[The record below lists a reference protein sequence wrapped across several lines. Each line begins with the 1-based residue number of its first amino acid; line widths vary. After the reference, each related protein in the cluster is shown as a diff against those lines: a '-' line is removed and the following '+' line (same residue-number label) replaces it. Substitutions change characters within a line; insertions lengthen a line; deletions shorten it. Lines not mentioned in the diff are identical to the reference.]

1 MKNHSSFFLNYFSF
15 FIKVLILFIV
25 TFSLKADENNIGI
38 VSEIKGEAV
47 AINDDLE
54 ERDLNVFDSIFSN
67 EEIFTTENSS
77 ITLQFNDDT
86 TIIMKELTSLVVSE
100 FQNSK
105 LDPKFKS
112 KVSKGKIVVETG
124 LIAKNKTGEMEV
136 IVKTSSL
143 GLRGTRVNAALDL
156 SGKLDVSLGED
167 NFGNVGQIKI
177 INNGMPDIYKQQT
190 IFSADEVFTIS
201 DYEIIKREKSTE
213 EQNEEKISNEIF
225 VNNSKINEEEIEIK
239 LISKLTSG
247 EINDVNNDGKVDT
260 DDVEELKNQILD
272 KKKQKIEFIIDN
284 SKKEN
289 TRFLSSVIDGSD
301 EKNTG
306 EVLEK
311 IIDTKDDLVED
322 VVEDLSDKD
331 NQFLTTSNSKG
342 ASFIKEKIFEN
353 IVKNETGNS
362 AAILSKVMNKSD
374 IKTISSLINNITD
387 KNKNE
392 KSKLSLKV
400 MANFS
405 EKNPLKLENLTQNN
419 PDQIEKLTISAVQ
432 EIGSSKEDTNLV
444 AKIISDTS
452 VELNNFI
459 ISEVVKNSIDDKQ
472 SLSSRVLNSVSE
484 INSEK
489 IETFSNENKTS
500 IIDQMTKVAFDQDQG
515 LIEEQEDMS
524 NIVANII
531 MNTEKETSTEVLDS
545 LGKFLK
551 DSNSKLSLKVVVN
564 LSKIENFENK
574 LEIISEQS
582 LIDSDNVEKLIEEA
596 INSIDRDSEI
606 EIVKNIIKESDK
618 FLTKKIIE
626 INKKSNQK
634 EKLKIDKIID
644 KIIKEDPI
652 KAKEII
658 EEKKKKETIKE
669 IKKPKKIKEIKDV
682 IDENIS
688 PN

>member
-1 MKNHSSFFLNYFSF
+1 MKNHNSIFLNYFSF
-15 FIKVLILFIV
+15 FIKVLILFLV
-25 TFSLKADENNIGI
+25 TFSSKADVNNIGT

-112 KVSKGKIVVETG
+112 KVSKGEIVVETG
-124 LIAKNKTGEMEV
+124 SIAKNKTGEMEV
-136 IVKTSSL
+136 IVNTSSL
-143 GLRGTRVNAALDL
+143 GLKGTRVNAALDP
-156 SGKLDVSLGED
+156 SGKLDVFLGED
-167 NFGNVGQIKI
+167 NFGNVGLIELVS
-177 INNGMPDIYKQQT
+177 NNQSKS
-190 IFSADEVFTIS
+190 IFSTDQVIEIS
-201 DYEIIKREKSTE
+201 DDQISQREKSTE
-213 EQNEEKISNEIF
+213 EQNEEKESNETF
-225 VNNSKINEEEIEIK
+225 VNNSKINEKEIEIQ

-247 EINDVNNDGKVDT
+247 KINDVNNDGKVDT

-272 KKKQKIEFIIDN
+272 KKQQKIEFIIDN

-289 TRFLSSVIDGSD
+289 TEFLSSVIDGSD
-301 EKNTG
+301 EKNTR
-306 EVLEK
+306 EVLKK

-331 NQFLTTSNSKG
+331 NQFLTTSNSKE

-353 IVKNETGNS
+353 IVKNETDNS
-362 AAILSKVMNKSD
+362 AAILSKVLTKSNV
-374 IKTISSLINNITD
+374 KTISSVINNITD

-432 EIGSSKEDTNLV
+432 KIGSSKEDTNLV

-484 INSEK
+484 INPEK
-489 IETFSNENKTS
+489 IETFSNENKAS
-500 IIDQMTKVAFDQDQG
+500 IIDQMTQVAFDQDQG

-524 NIVANII
+524 NIIANII
-531 MNTEKETSTEVLDS
+531 MRTENETSTEVIDS
-545 LGKFLK
+545 LAKFLK
-551 DSNSKLSLKVVVN
+551 DSDSKLSLKVLIN
-564 LSKIENFENK
+564 LSKFDNFENK
-574 LEIISEQS
+574 LEIISEQT
-582 LIDSDNVEKLIEEA
+582 LIDSDNVEKLIAEA
-596 INSIDRDSEI
+596 INSIDRGSEI

-618 FLTKKIIE
+618 FLTKKILKIE
-626 INKKSNQK
+626 KKTNKKSKLNI
-634 EKLKIDKIID
+634 EKLID

-652 KAKEII
+652 KAKEITEDNKEKEII
-658 EEKKKKETIKE
+658 EEPI
-669 IKKPKKIKEIKDV
+669 KPKKIKEIKDV
-682 IDENIS
+682 IDQNIS

>member
-1 MKNHSSFFLNYFSF
+1 MKNHNSIFLNYSSF

-25 TFSLKADENNIGI
+25 TFSLKADENINIGI

-47 AINDDLE
+47 AINDDLKQ
-54 ERDLNVFDSIFSN
+54 RDLNVFDSIFSN

-86 TIIMKELTSLVVSE
+86 TIIMKELTSLVVSD
-100 FQNSK
+100 FVNSK
-105 LDPKFKS
+105 LDPKFKA
-112 KVSKGKIVVETG
+112 KVSKGEIVVETG
-124 LIAKNKTGEMEV
+124 SIAKNKTGEMEV
-136 IVKTSSL
+136 IVNTSSL
-143 GLRGTRVNAALDL
+143 GLKGTRVNAALDP
-156 SGKLDVSLGED
+156 SGKLDVFLGED
-167 NFGNVGQIKI
+167 NFGNVGLIELVS
-177 INNGMPDIYKQQT
+177 NNQSKS
-190 IFSADEVFTIS
+190 IFSTDQVIEIS
-201 DYEIIKREKSTE
+201 DDQISQREKSTE
-213 EQNEEKISNEIF
+213 EQNEEKESNETF
-225 VNNSKINEEEIEIK
+225 VNNSKINEKEIEIQ

-247 EINDVNNDGKVDT
+247 KINDVNNDGKVDT

-272 KKKQKIEFIIDN
+272 KKQQKIEFIIDN

-289 TRFLSSVIDGSD
+289 TEFLSSVIDGSD
-301 EKNTG
+301 EKNTR
-306 EVLEK
+306 EVLKK

-331 NQFLTTSNSKG
+331 NQFLTTSNSKE

-362 AAILSKVMNKSD
+362 AAILSKVLTKSNV
-374 IKTISSLINNITD
+374 KTISSVINNITD

-432 EIGSSKEDTNLV
+432 KIGSSKEDTNLV

-484 INSEK
+484 INPEK

-500 IIDQMTKVAFDQDQG
+500 IIDQMTQVAFDQDQG

-524 NIVANII
+524 NIIANII
-531 MNTEKETSTEVLDS
+531 MRTENETSTEVIAS
-545 LGKFLK
+545 LAKFLK
-551 DSNSKLSLKVVVN
+551 DSDSKLSLKVVIN
-564 LSKIENFENK
+564 LSKFDNFENK
-574 LEIISEQS
+574 LEIISEQT
-582 LIDSDNVEKLIEEA
+582 LIDSDNVEKLIAEA
-596 INSIDRDSEI
+596 INSIDRGSEI

-618 FLTKKIIE
+618 FLTKKILKIE
-626 INKKSNQK
+626 KKTNKKSKLNI
-634 EKLKIDKIID
+634 EKLID

-652 KAKEII
+652 KAKEITEDNKEKEII
-658 EEKKKKETIKE
+658 EEPI
-669 IKKPKKIKEIKDV
+669 KPKKIKEIKDV
-682 IDENIS
+682 IDQNIS

>member
-1 MKNHSSFFLNYFSF
+1 MKNHNSIFLNYSSF

-25 TFSLKADENNIGI
+25 TFSLKADENINIGI

-47 AINDDLE
+47 AINDDLKQ
-54 ERDLNVFDSIFSN
+54 RDLNVFDSIFSN

-86 TIIMKELTSLVVSE
+86 TIIMKELTSLVVSD
-100 FQNSK
+100 FVNSK
-105 LDPKFKS
+105 LDPKFKA
-112 KVSKGKIVVETG
+112 KVSKGEIVVETG
-124 LIAKNKTGEMEV
+124 SIAKNKTGEMEV
-136 IVKTSSL
+136 IVNISSL
-143 GLRGTRVNAALDL
+143 GLKGTRVNAALDP

-167 NFGNVGQIKI
+167 NFGNVGLIELAS
-177 INNGMPDIYKQQT
+177 NNQSQS
-190 IFSADEVFTIS
+190 IFSTDQVIEIS
-201 DYEIIKREKSTE
+201 DDQISQREKSTE
-213 EQNEEKISNEIF
+213 EQNEEKVSNEIF
-225 VNNSKINEEEIEIK
+225 VNNSKINEEEIEIQ

-272 KKKQKIEFIIDN
+272 KKQQKIEFIIDN

-289 TRFLSSVIDGSD
+289 TEFLSSVIDGSD

-306 EVLEK
+306 EVLKK

-331 NQFLTTSNSKG
+331 NQFLTTSNSKE

-362 AAILSKVMNKSD
+362 AAILSKVLTKSD
-374 IKTISSLINNITD
+374 VKTISSVINNITD

-405 EKNPLKLENLTQNN
+405 QKNPLKFENLTQNN

-432 EIGSSKEDTNLV
+432 KIGSSKEDTNLV

-484 INSEK
+484 INPEK

-500 IIDQMTKVAFDQDQG
+500 IIDQMTQVAFDQDQG

-524 NIVANII
+524 NIIANII
-531 MNTEKETSTEVLDS
+531 MRTENETSTEVIDS
-545 LGKFLK
+545 LAKFLK
-551 DSNSKLSLKVVVN
+551 DSDSKLSLKVVIN
-564 LSKIENFENK
+564 LSKFDNFENK
-574 LEIISEQS
+574 LEIISEQT
-582 LIDSDNVEKLIEEA
+582 LIDSDNVEKLIAEA
-596 INSIDRDSEI
+596 INSIDRGSEI
-606 EIVKNIIKESDK
+606 EIVKNIIKESDN
-618 FLTKKIIE
+618 FLTKKILEIE
-626 INKKSNQK
+626 KKTNKKSKLNI
-634 EKLKIDKIID
+634 EKLID

-652 KAKEII
+652 KAKEITEDNKEKEII
-658 EEKKKKETIKE
+658 EEPI
-669 IKKPKKIKEIKDV
+669 KPKKIKEIKDV
-682 IDENIS
+682 IDQNIS

>member
-1 MKNHSSFFLNYFSF
+1 MKNHNSIFLNYSSF

-25 TFSLKADENNIGI
+25 TFSLKADENNNIGI

-47 AINDDLE
+47 ALNDDLE

-100 FQNSK
+100 FLNSK

-112 KVSKGKIVVETG
+112 KVSKGKIVIETG
-124 LIAKNKTGEMEV
+124 SIAKNKTGEMEV

-167 NFGNVGQIKI
+167 NFGNVGLIELVS
-177 INNGMPDIYKQQT
+177 NNQSQS
-190 IFSADEVFTIS
+190 IFSTDQVIEIS
-201 DYEIIKREKSTE
+201 DDQISQRDKSTE
-213 EQNEEKISNEIF
+213 EQNEEKESNETF
-225 VNNSKINEEEIEIK
+225 VNNSKINEEEIEIQ
-239 LISKLTSG
+239 LILKLTSG
-247 EINDVNNDGKVDT
+247 KINDVNNDGKVDI
-260 DDVEELKNQILD
+260 DDVEEIKNQILD
-272 KKKQKIEFIIDN
+272 KKQQKIEFIIDN

-289 TRFLSSVIDGSD
+289 TEFLSSVINNSD

-306 EVLEK
+306 EALEK
-311 IIDTKDDLVED
+311 IINSNDNLVED
-322 VVEDLSDKD
+322 VVEDLSDK
-331 NQFLTTSNSKG
+331 NNEFLITSKSESTNL
-342 ASFIKEKIFEN
+342 IKEKIFET
-353 IVKNETGNS
+353 IVSKETDNS
-362 AAILSKVMNKSD
+362 AAILSKVMSKSD
-374 IKTISSLINNITD
+374 GTTISSVIDNITE
-387 KNKNE
+387 KNE
-392 KSKLSLKV
+392 DEESKLSLKV
-400 MANFS
+400 MADFS
-405 EKNPLKLENLTQNN
+405 EKNSLKLENLIKNN
-419 PDQIEKLTISAVQ
+419 PDLIEKLTVSAVQ
-432 EIGSSKEDTNLV
+432 EIGSSKEDTNLIG
-444 AKIISDTS
+444 KIISDTS

-459 ISEVVKNSIDDKQ
+459 ISEVVKNSIDDKK

-500 IIDQMTKVAFDQDQG
+500 IIDQMTQVAFNQDQG
-515 LIEEQEDMS
+515 LVEEQEDMS

-531 MNTEKETSTEVLDS
+531 MNTEIETSTEVIDS
-545 LGKFLK
+545 LSKFLK
-551 DSNSKLSLKVVVN
+551 DSDSKLSLKVVIN
-564 LSKIENFENK
+564 LSKKDNFENK
-574 LEIISEQS
+574 LESISEQS
-582 LIDSDNVEKLIEEA
+582 LIDSDNVEKLIAEA

-626 INKKSNQK
+626 IEKKTNKKSKRNI
-634 EKLKIDKIID
+634 EKLID

-652 KAKEII
+652 KAKEIT
-658 EEKKKKETIKE
+658 E
-669 IKKPKKIKEIKDV
+669 D
-682 IDENIS
+682 N
-688 PN
+688 NCY

>member
-1 MKNHSSFFLNYFSF
+1 MKNHNSIFLNYFSF
-15 FIKVLILFIV
+15 FIKVLILFLV
-25 TFSLKADENNIGI
+25 TFSSKADVNNIGT

-47 AINDDLE
+47 TINDDLE

-112 KVSKGKIVVETG
+112 KVSKGEIVVETG
-124 LIAKNKTGEMEV
+124 SIAKNKTGEMEV
-136 IVKTSSL
+136 IVNTSSL
-143 GLRGTRVNAALDL
+143 GLKGTRVNAALDP
-156 SGKLDVSLGED
+156 SGKLDVFLGED
-167 NFGNVGQIKI
+167 NFGNVGLIELVS
-177 INNGMPDIYKQQT
+177 NNQSKS
-190 IFSADEVFTIS
+190 IFSTDQVIEIS
-201 DYEIIKREKSTE
+201 DDQISQREKSTE
-213 EQNEEKISNEIF
+213 EQNEEKESNETF
-225 VNNSKINEEEIEIK
+225 VNNSKINEKEIEIQ

-247 EINDVNNDGKVDT
+247 KINDVNNDGKVDT

-272 KKKQKIEFIIDN
+272 KKQQKIEFIIDN

-289 TRFLSSVIDGSD
+289 TEFLSSVIDGSD
-301 EKNTG
+301 EKNTR
-306 EVLEK
+306 EVLKK

-331 NQFLTTSNSKG
+331 NQFLTTSNSKE

-353 IVKNETGNS
+353 IVKNETDNS
-362 AAILSKVMNKSD
+362 AAILSKVLTKSNV
-374 IKTISSLINNITD
+374 KTISSVINNITD

-432 EIGSSKEDTNLV
+432 KIGSSKEDTNLV

-484 INSEK
+484 INPEK
-489 IETFSNENKTS
+489 IETFSNENKAS
-500 IIDQMTKVAFDQDQG
+500 IIDQMTQVAFDQDQG

-524 NIVANII
+524 NIIANII
-531 MNTEKETSTEVLDS
+531 MRTENETSTEVIDS
-545 LGKFLK
+545 LAKFLK
-551 DSNSKLSLKVVVN
+551 DSDSKLSLKVVIN
-564 LSKIENFENK
+564 LSKFDNFENK
-574 LEIISEQS
+574 LEIISEQT
-582 LIDSDNVEKLIEEA
+582 LIDSDNVEKLIAEA
-596 INSIDRDSEI
+596 INSIDRGSEI

-618 FLTKKIIE
+618 FLTKKILEIE
-626 INKKSNQK
+626 KKTNKKSKLNI
-634 EKLKIDKIID
+634 EKLID

-652 KAKEII
+652 KAKEITEDNKEKEII
-658 EEKKKKETIKE
+658 EEPI
-669 IKKPKKIKEIKDV
+669 KPKKIKEIKDV
-682 IDENIS
+682 IDQNIS

>member
-1 MKNHSSFFLNYFSF
+1 MKNHNSIFLNYFSF

-25 TFSLKADENNIGI
+25 TFPLKADENNIGI

-54 ERDLNVFDSIFSN
+54 ERDLNVFDLIFSN

-105 LDPKFKS
+105 MDPKFKS

-124 LIAKNKTGEMEV
+124 SIAKNKTGEMKV
-136 IVKTSSL
+136 IVNTSSL
-143 GLRGTRVNAALDL
+143 GLRGTRANAALDP

-167 NFGNVGQIKI
+167 NFGNVGLIKLVS
-177 INNGMPDIYKQQT
+177 NNQSQN
-190 IFSADEVFTIS
+190 IFSTDQVIEIS
-201 DYEIIKREKSTE
+201 DDQISQRKKSIE

-260 DDVEELKNQILD
+260 DDVEALKNQILD

-353 IVKNETGNS
+353 IVKNESGNS

-500 IIDQMTKVAFDQDQG
+500 IIDQMTKAAFDQDQG

-531 MNTEKETSTEVLDS
+531 MNTENETSTEVIDS

-582 LIDSDNVEKLIEEA
+582 LIDSDNVEKLIDEA

-626 INKKSNQK
+626 ISKKSYQK

-644 KIIKEDPI
+644 KIIEEDPI

-669 IKKPKKIKEIKDV
+669 IKKPKTIKEIKDV

>member
-1 MKNHSSFFLNYFSF
+1 MKNHNRVFLNYFSF
-15 FIKVLILFIV
+15 FIKVLILFLV
-25 TFSLKADENNIGI
+25 TFSSKADVNNIGT

-112 KVSKGKIVVETG
+112 KVSKGEIVVETG
-124 LIAKNKTGEMEV
+124 SIAKNKTGEMEV
-136 IVKTSSL
+136 IVNTSSL
-143 GLRGTRVNAALDL
+143 GLKGTRVNAALDP
-156 SGKLDVSLGED
+156 SGKLDVFLGED
-167 NFGNVGQIKI
+167 NFGNVGLIELVS
-177 INNGMPDIYKQQT
+177 NNQSKS
-190 IFSADEVFTIS
+190 IFSTDQVIEIS
-201 DYEIIKREKSTE
+201 DDQISQREKSTE
-213 EQNEEKISNEIF
+213 EQNEEKESNETF
-225 VNNSKINEEEIEIK
+225 VNNSKINEKEIEIQ

-247 EINDVNNDGKVDT
+247 KINDVNNDGKVDT

-272 KKKQKIEFIIDN
+272 KKQQKIEFIIDN

-289 TRFLSSVIDGSD
+289 TEFLSSVIDGSD
-301 EKNTG
+301 EKNTR
-306 EVLEK
+306 EVLKK

-331 NQFLTTSNSKG
+331 NQFLTTSNSKE

-353 IVKNETGNS
+353 IVKNETDNS
-362 AAILSKVMNKSD
+362 AAILSKVLTKSNV
-374 IKTISSLINNITD
+374 KTISSVINNITD

-419 PDQIEKLTISAVQ
+419 PDQIENLTISAVQ
-432 EIGSSKEDTNLV
+432 KIGSSKEDTNLV

-484 INSEK
+484 INPEK
-489 IETFSNENKTS
+489 IETFSNENKAS
-500 IIDQMTKVAFDQDQG
+500 IIDQMTQVAFDQDQG

-524 NIVANII
+524 NIIANII
-531 MNTEKETSTEVLDS
+531 MRTENETSTEVIDS
-545 LGKFLK
+545 LAKFLK
-551 DSNSKLSLKVVVN
+551 DSDSKLSLKVLIN
-564 LSKIENFENK
+564 LSKFDNFENK
-574 LEIISEQS
+574 LEIISEQT
-582 LIDSDNVEKLIEEA
+582 LIDSDNVEKLIAEA
-596 INSIDRDSEI
+596 INLIDRGSEI

-618 FLTKKIIE
+618 FLTKKILEIE
-626 INKKSNQK
+626 KKTNKKSKLNI
-634 EKLKIDKIID
+634 EKLID

-652 KAKEII
+652 KAKEITEDNKEKEII
-658 EEKKKKETIKE
+658 EEPI
-669 IKKPKKIKEIKDV
+669 KPKKIKEIKDV
-682 IDENIS
+682 IDQNIS

>member
-1 MKNHSSFFLNYFSF
+1 MKNHNRVFLNYFSF
-15 FIKVLILFIV
+15 FIKVLILFLV
-25 TFSLKADENNIGI
+25 TFSSKADVNNIGT

-112 KVSKGKIVVETG
+112 KVSKGEIVVETG
-124 LIAKNKTGEMEV
+124 SIAKNKTGEMEV
-136 IVKTSSL
+136 IVNTSSL
-143 GLRGTRVNAALDL
+143 GLKGTRVNAALDP
-156 SGKLDVSLGED
+156 SGKLDVFLGED
-167 NFGNVGQIKI
+167 NFGNVGLIELVS
-177 INNGMPDIYKQQT
+177 NNQSKS
-190 IFSADEVFTIS
+190 IFSTDQVIEIS
-201 DYEIIKREKSTE
+201 DDQISQREKSTE
-213 EQNEEKISNEIF
+213 EQNEEKESNETF
-225 VNNSKINEEEIEIK
+225 VNNSKINEKEIEIQ

-247 EINDVNNDGKVDT
+247 KINDVNNDGKVDT

-272 KKKQKIEFIIDN
+272 KKQQKIEFIIDN

-289 TRFLSSVIDGSD
+289 TEFLSSVIDGSD
-301 EKNTG
+301 EKNTR
-306 EVLEK
+306 EVLKK

-331 NQFLTTSNSKG
+331 NQFLTTSNSKE

-353 IVKNETGNS
+353 IVKNETDNS
-362 AAILSKVMNKSD
+362 AAILSKVLTKSNV
-374 IKTISSLINNITD
+374 KTISSVINNITD

-432 EIGSSKEDTNLV
+432 KIGSSKEDTNLV

-484 INSEK
+484 INPEK
-489 IETFSNENKTS
+489 IETFSNENKAS
-500 IIDQMTKVAFDQDQG
+500 IIDQMTQVAFDQDQG

-524 NIVANII
+524 NIIANII
-531 MNTEKETSTEVLDS
+531 MRTENETSTEVIDS
-545 LGKFLK
+545 LAKFLK
-551 DSNSKLSLKVVVN
+551 DSDSKLSLKVLIN
-564 LSKIENFENK
+564 LSKFDNFENK
-574 LEIISEQS
+574 LEIISEQT
-582 LIDSDNVEKLIEEA
+582 LIDSDNVEKLIAEA
-596 INSIDRDSEI
+596 INSIDRGSEI

-618 FLTKKIIE
+618 FLTKKILKIE
-626 INKKSNQK
+626 KKTNKKSKLNI
-634 EKLKIDKIID
+634 EKHID

-652 KAKEII
+652 KAKEITEDNKEKEII
-658 EEKKKKETIKE
+658 EEPI
-669 IKKPKKIKEIKDV
+669 KPKKIKEIKDV
-682 IDENIS
+682 IDQNIS

>member
-1 MKNHSSFFLNYFSF
+1 MKNHNSIFLNYSSF

-25 TFSLKADENNIGI
+25 TFSLKADENNNIGI

-47 AINDDLE
+47 ALNDDLE

-124 LIAKNKTGEMEV
+124 SIAKNKTGEMKV
-136 IVKTSSL
+136 IVNTSSL
-143 GLRGTRVNAALDL
+143 GLRGTRANAALDP

-167 NFGNVGQIKI
+167 NFGNVGLIELVS
-177 INNGMPDIYKQQT
+177 NNQSQN
-190 IFSADEVFTIS
+190 IFSTDQVIEIS
-201 DYEIIKREKSTE
+201 DDQISQRKKSIE
-213 EQNEEKISNEIF
+213 EQNEEKMSNEIF

-500 IIDQMTKVAFDQDQG
+500 IIDQMTQVAFNQDQG
-515 LIEEQEDMS
+515 LVEEQEDMS

-531 MNTEKETSTEVLDS
+531 MNTENETSTEVIAS

-606 EIVKNIIKESDK
+606 ETVKNIIKESDK

-626 INKKSNQK
+626 ISKKSNQK

-658 EEKKKKETIKE
+658 EEKKEKE
-669 IKKPKKIKEIKDV
+669 IIEEPIKPKKIKEIKDV

>member
-1 MKNHSSFFLNYFSF
+1 MKNHNSIFLNYFSF
-15 FIKVLILFIV
+15 FIKVLILFLV
-25 TFSLKADENNIGI
+25 TFSSKADVNNIGT

-112 KVSKGKIVVETG
+112 KVSKGEIVVETG
-124 LIAKNKTGEMEV
+124 SIAKNKTGEMEV
-136 IVKTSSL
+136 IVNTSSL
-143 GLRGTRVNAALDL
+143 GLKGTRVNAALDP

-167 NFGNVGQIKI
+167 NFGNVGLIELVS
-177 INNGMPDIYKQQT
+177 NNQSQS
-190 IFSADEVFTIS
+190 IFSTDQVIEIS
-201 DYEIIKREKSTE
+201 DDQISQREKSTE
-213 EQNEEKISNEIF
+213 EQNEEKVSNEIF
-225 VNNSKINEEEIEIK
+225 VNNSKINEEEIEIQ

-247 EINDVNNDGKVDT
+247 KINDVNNDGKVDT

-272 KKKQKIEFIIDN
+272 KKQQKIEFIIDN

-289 TRFLSSVIDGSD
+289 TEFLSSVIDGSD
-301 EKNTG
+301 EKNTR
-306 EVLEK
+306 EVLKK

-331 NQFLTTSNSKG
+331 NQFLTTSNSKE

-362 AAILSKVMNKSD
+362 AAILSKVLTKSD
-374 IKTISSLINNITD
+374 VKTISSVINNITD

-432 EIGSSKEDTNLV
+432 KIGSSKEDTNLV

-484 INSEK
+484 INPEK
-489 IETFSNENKTS
+489 IETFSNENKAS
-500 IIDQMTKVAFDQDQG
+500 IIDQMTQVAFDQDQG

-524 NIVANII
+524 NIIANII
-531 MNTEKETSTEVLDS
+531 MRTENETSTEVIDS
-545 LGKFLK
+545 LAKFLK
-551 DSNSKLSLKVVVN
+551 DSDSKLSLKVLIN
-564 LSKIENFENK
+564 LSKFDNFENK
-574 LEIISEQS
+574 LEIISEQT
-582 LIDSDNVEKLIEEA
+582 LIDSDNVEKLIAEA
-596 INSIDRDSEI
+596 INSIDRGSEI

-618 FLTKKIIE
+618 FLTKKILKIE
-626 INKKSNQK
+626 KKTNKKSKLNI
-634 EKLKIDKIID
+634 EKLID

-652 KAKEII
+652 KAKEITEDNKEKEII
-658 EEKKKKETIKE
+658 EEPI
-669 IKKPKKIKEIKDV
+669 KPKKIKEIKDV
-682 IDENIS
+682 IDQNIS

>member
-1 MKNHSSFFLNYFSF
+1 MKNHNSIFLNYFSF

-25 TFSLKADENNIGI
+25 TFSSKADVNNIGT

-86 TIIMKELTSLVVSE
+86 TIIMKELTSLIVSD
-100 FQNSK
+100 FVNSK
-105 LDPKFKS
+105 LNPKFKS
-112 KVSKGKIVVETG
+112 KVSKGEIVVETG
-124 LIAKNKTGEMEV
+124 SIAKNKTGEMEV
-136 IVKTSSL
+136 IVNISSL
-143 GLRGTRVNAALDL
+143 GLKGTRVNAALDP

-167 NFGNVGQIKI
+167 NFGNVGLIELVS
-177 INNGMPDIYKQQT
+177 NNQSQS
-190 IFSADEVFTIS
+190 IFSTDQVIEIS
-201 DYEIIKREKSTE
+201 DDQISQREKSTE
-213 EQNEEKISNEIF
+213 EQNEEKKSNEIF
-225 VNNSKINEEEIEIK
+225 VNNSKINEEEIEIQ

-247 EINDVNNDGKVDT
+247 KINDVNNDGKVDT

-272 KKKQKIEFIIDN
+272 KKQQKIEFIIDN

-289 TRFLSSVIDGSD
+289 TEFLSSVIDGSD

-306 EVLEK
+306 EVLKK

-331 NQFLTTSNSKG
+331 NQFLTTSNSKE

-362 AAILSKVMNKSD
+362 AAILSKVLTKSD
-374 IKTISSLINNITD
+374 VKTISSVINNITD

-432 EIGSSKEDTNLV
+432 KIGSSKEDTNLI

-484 INSEK
+484 INPEK

-500 IIDQMTKVAFDQDQG
+500 IIDQMTQVAFDQDQG

-524 NIVANII
+524 NIIANII
-531 MNTEKETSTEVLDS
+531 MRTENEISTEVIDS
-545 LGKFLK
+545 IAKFLK
-551 DSNSKLSLKVVVN
+551 DSDSKLSLKVVIN
-564 LSKIENFENK
+564 LSKFDNFENK
-574 LEIISEQS
+574 LEIISEQT
-582 LIDSDNVEKLIEEA
+582 LIDSDNVEKLIAEA

-618 FLTKKIIE
+618 FLIKKILEIE
-626 INKKSNQK
+626 KKTNKKSKLNI
-634 EKLKIDKIID
+634 EKLID

-652 KAKEII
+652 KAKEITEDNKEKEII
-658 EEKKKKETIKE
+658 EEPI
-669 IKKPKKIKEIKDV
+669 KPKKIKEIKDV
-682 IDENIS
+682 IDQNIS

>member
-1 MKNHSSFFLNYFSF
+1 MKNHNSIFLNYFSF
-15 FIKVLILFIV
+15 FIKVLILFLV
-25 TFSLKADENNIGI
+25 TFSSKADVNNIGT

-112 KVSKGKIVVETG
+112 KVSKGEIVVETG
-124 LIAKNKTGEMEV
+124 SIAKNKTGEMEV
-136 IVKTSSL
+136 IVNTSSL
-143 GLRGTRVNAALDL
+143 GLRGTRVNAALDP

-167 NFGNVGQIKI
+167 NFGNVGLIELVS
-177 INNGMPDIYKQQT
+177 NNQSQS
-190 IFSADEVFTIS
+190 IFSTDQVIEIS
-201 DYEIIKREKSTE
+201 DDQISQREKSTE
-213 EQNEEKISNEIF
+213 EQNEEKESNETF
-225 VNNSKINEEEIEIK
+225 VNNSKINEKEIEIQ

-247 EINDVNNDGKVDT
+247 KINDVNNDGKVDT

-272 KKKQKIEFIIDN
+272 KKQQKIEFIIDN

-289 TRFLSSVIDGSD
+289 TEFLSSVIDGSD

-306 EVLEK
+306 EVLKK

-331 NQFLTTSNSKG
+331 NQFLTTSNSKE

-353 IVKNETGNS
+353 IVKNETDNS
-362 AAILSKVMNKSD
+362 AAILSKVLTKSNV
-374 IKTISSLINNITD
+374 KTISSVINNITD

-432 EIGSSKEDTNLV
+432 KIGSSKEDTNLV

-484 INSEK
+484 INPEK

-500 IIDQMTKVAFDQDQG
+500 IIDQMTQVAFDQDQG

-524 NIVANII
+524 NIIANII
-531 MNTEKETSTEVLDS
+531 MRTENETSTEVIDS
-545 LGKFLK
+545 LAKFLK
-551 DSNSKLSLKVVVN
+551 DSDSKLSLKVVIN
-564 LSKIENFENK
+564 LSKFDNFENK
-574 LEIISEQS
+574 LEIISEQT
-582 LIDSDNVEKLIEEA
+582 LIDSDNVEKLIAEA
-596 INSIDRDSEI
+596 INSIDRGSEI

-618 FLTKKIIE
+618 FLTKKILEIE
-626 INKKSNQK
+626 KKTNKKSKLNI
-634 EKLKIDKIID
+634 EKLID

-652 KAKEII
+652 KAKEITEDNKEKEII
-658 EEKKKKETIKE
+658 EEPI
-669 IKKPKKIKEIKDV
+669 KPKKIKEIKDV
-682 IDENIS
+682 IDQNIS

>member
-1 MKNHSSFFLNYFSF
+1 MKNHNSIFLNYSSF
-15 FIKVLILFIV
+15 FIKVLILFLV
-25 TFSLKADENNIGI
+25 TFSSKADVNNIGT

-86 TIIMKELTSLVVSE
+86 TIIMKELTSLIVSD
-100 FQNSK
+100 FVNSK

-112 KVSKGKIVVETG
+112 KVSKGEIVVETG
-124 LIAKNKTGEMEV
+124 SIAKNKTGEMEV
-136 IVKTSSL
+136 IVNTSSL
-143 GLRGTRVNAALDL
+143 GLRGTRVNAALDP

-167 NFGNVGQIKI
+167 NFGNVGLIELVS
-177 INNGMPDIYKQQT
+177 NNQSQS
-190 IFSADEVFTIS
+190 IFSTDQVIEIS
-201 DYEIIKREKSTE
+201 DDQISQREKSTE
-213 EQNEEKISNEIF
+213 EQNEEKESNETF
-225 VNNSKINEEEIEIK
+225 VNNSKINEEEIEIQ

-272 KKKQKIEFIIDN
+272 KKQQKIEFIIDN

-289 TRFLSSVIDGSD
+289 TEFLSSVIDGSD

-306 EVLEK
+306 EVLKK

-331 NQFLTTSNSKG
+331 NQFLTTSNSKE

-362 AAILSKVMNKSD
+362 AAILSKVLTKSD
-374 IKTISSLINNITD
+374 VKTISSVINNITD

-432 EIGSSKEDTNLV
+432 KIGSSKEDTNLI

-484 INSEK
+484 INPEK

-500 IIDQMTKVAFDQDQG
+500 IIDQMTQVAFDQDQG

-524 NIVANII
+524 NIIANII
-531 MNTEKETSTEVLDS
+531 MRTENETSTEVIDS
-545 LGKFLK
+545 LAKFLK
-551 DSNSKLSLKVVVN
+551 DSDSKLSLKVVIN
-564 LSKIENFENK
+564 LSKFDNFENK
-574 LEIISEQS
+574 LEIISEQT
-582 LIDSDNVEKLIEEA
+582 LIDSDNVEKLIAEA
-596 INSIDRDSEI
+596 INSIDRGSEI

-618 FLTKKIIE
+618 FLTKKILEIE
-626 INKKSNQK
+626 KKTNKKSKLNI
-634 EKLKIDKIID
+634 EKLID

-652 KAKEII
+652 KAKEITEDNKEKEII
-658 EEKKKKETIKE
+658 EEPI
-669 IKKPKKIKEIKDV
+669 KPKKIKEIKDV
-682 IDENIS
+682 IDQNIS

>member
-1 MKNHSSFFLNYFSF
+1 MKNHSSIFLNYFSF

-112 KVSKGKIVVETG
+112 KVSKGEIVVETG
-124 LIAKNKTGEMEV
+124 SIAKNKTGEMEV
-136 IVKTSSL
+136 IVNTSSL
-143 GLRGTRVNAALDL
+143 GLKGTRVNAALDP
-156 SGKLDVSLGED
+156 SGKLDVFLGED
-167 NFGNVGQIKI
+167 NFGNVGLIELVS
-177 INNGMPDIYKQQT
+177 NNQSKS
-190 IFSADEVFTIS
+190 IFSTDQVIEIS
-201 DYEIIKREKSTE
+201 DDQISQREKSTE
-213 EQNEEKISNEIF
+213 EQNEEKESNETF
-225 VNNSKINEEEIEIK
+225 VNNSKINEKEIEIQ

-247 EINDVNNDGKVDT
+247 KINDVNNDGKVDT

-272 KKKQKIEFIIDN
+272 KKQQKIEFIIDN

-289 TRFLSSVIDGSD
+289 TEFLSSVIDGSD
-301 EKNTG
+301 EKNTR
-306 EVLEK
+306 EVLKK

-331 NQFLTTSNSKG
+331 NQFLTTSNSKE

-353 IVKNETGNS
+353 IVKNETDNS
-362 AAILSKVMNKSD
+362 AAILSKVLTKSNV
-374 IKTISSLINNITD
+374 KTISSVINNITD

-432 EIGSSKEDTNLV
+432 KIGSSKEDTNLV

-484 INSEK
+484 INPEK
-489 IETFSNENKTS
+489 IETFSNENKAS
-500 IIDQMTKVAFDQDQG
+500 IIDQMTQVAFDQDQG

-524 NIVANII
+524 NIIANII
-531 MNTEKETSTEVLDS
+531 MRTENETSTEVIAS
-545 LGKFLK
+545 LAKFLK
-551 DSNSKLSLKVVVN
+551 DSDSKLSLKVLIN
-564 LSKIENFENK
+564 LSKFDNFENK
-574 LEIISEQS
+574 LEIISEQT
-582 LIDSDNVEKLIEEA
+582 LIDSDNVEKLIAEA
-596 INSIDRDSEI
+596 INSIDRGSEI

-618 FLTKKIIE
+618 FLTKKILEIE
-626 INKKSNQK
+626 KKTNKKS
-634 EKLKIDKIID
+634 KLNIKKLID

-652 KAKEII
+652 KAKEITEDNKEKEII
-658 EEKKKKETIKE
+658 EEPI
-669 IKKPKKIKEIKDV
+669 KPKKIKEIKDV
-682 IDENIS
+682 IDQNIS

>member
-1 MKNHSSFFLNYFSF
+1 MKNHNSIFLNYSSF

-25 TFSLKADENNIGI
+25 TFSLKADENINIGI

-47 AINDDLE
+47 AINDDLKQ
-54 ERDLNVFDSIFSN
+54 RDLNVFDSIFSN

-86 TIIMKELTSLVVSE
+86 TIIMKELTSLVVSD
-100 FQNSK
+100 FVNSK
-105 LDPKFKS
+105 LDPKFKA
-112 KVSKGKIVVETG
+112 KVSKGEIVVETG
-124 LIAKNKTGEMEV
+124 SIAKNKTGEMEV
-136 IVKTSSL
+136 IVNISSL
-143 GLRGTRVNAALDL
+143 GLKGTRVNAALDP

-167 NFGNVGQIKI
+167 NFGNVGLIELAS
-177 INNGMPDIYKQQT
+177 NNQSQS
-190 IFSADEVFTIS
+190 IFSTDQVIEIS
-201 DYEIIKREKSTE
+201 DDQISQREKSTE
-213 EQNEEKISNEIF
+213 EQNEEKVSNEIF
-225 VNNSKINEEEIEIK
+225 VNNSKINEEEIEIQ

-272 KKKQKIEFIIDN
+272 KKQQKIEFIIDN

-289 TRFLSSVIDGSD
+289 TEFLSSVIDGSD

-306 EVLEK
+306 EVLKK

-331 NQFLTTSNSKG
+331 NQFLTTSNSKE

-353 IVKNETGNS
+353 IVKNETDNS
-362 AAILSKVMNKSD
+362 AAILSKVLTKSNV
-374 IKTISSLINNITD
+374 KTISSVINNITD

-432 EIGSSKEDTNLV
+432 KIGSSKEDTNLV

-484 INSEK
+484 INPEK
-489 IETFSNENKTS
+489 IETFSNENKAS
-500 IIDQMTKVAFDQDQG
+500 IIDQMTQVAFDQDQG

-524 NIVANII
+524 NIIANII
-531 MNTEKETSTEVLDS
+531 MRTENETSTEVIDS
-545 LGKFLK
+545 LAKFLK
-551 DSNSKLSLKVVVN
+551 DSDSKLSLKVLIN
-564 LSKIENFENK
+564 LSKFDNFENK
-574 LEIISEQS
+574 LEIISEQT
-582 LIDSDNVEKLIEEA
+582 LIDSDNVEKLIAEA
-596 INSIDRDSEI
+596 INSIDRGSEI

-618 FLTKKIIE
+618 FLTKKILEIE
-626 INKKSNQK
+626 KKTNKKS
-634 EKLKIDKIID
+634 KLNIKKLID

-652 KAKEII
+652 KAKEITEDNKEKEII
-658 EEKKKKETIKE
+658 EEPI
-669 IKKPKKIKEIKDV
+669 KPKKIKEIKDV
-682 IDENIS
+682 IDQNIS

>member
-1 MKNHSSFFLNYFSF
+1 MKNHNSIFLNYSSF

-25 TFSLKADENNIGI
+25 TFSLKADENNNIGI

-47 AINDDLE
+47 ALNDDLE

-105 LDPKFKS
+105 MDPKFKS

-124 LIAKNKTGEMEV
+124 SIAKNKTGEMKV
-136 IVKTSSL
+136 IVNTSSL
-143 GLRGTRVNAALDL
+143 GLRGTRANAALDP

-167 NFGNVGQIKI
+167 NFGNVGLIELVS
-177 INNGMPDIYKQQT
+177 NNQSQN
-190 IFSADEVFTIS
+190 IFSTDQVIEIS
-201 DYEIIKREKSTE
+201 DDQISQRKKSIE

-260 DDVEELKNQILD
+260 DDVEALKNQILD

-500 IIDQMTKVAFDQDQG
+500 IIDQMTKAAFDQDQG

-531 MNTEKETSTEVLDS
+531 MNTENETSTEVIDS

-606 EIVKNIIKESDK
+606 ETVKNIIKESDK
-618 FLTKKIIE
+618 FLTKKLIE
-626 INKKSNQK
+626 ISEKNNQDS
-634 EKLKIDKIID
+634 KLKIEEIID
-644 KIIKEDPI
+644 KIIEEDPI

>member
-1 MKNHSSFFLNYFSF
+1 MKNHNRVFLNYFSF
-15 FIKVLILFIV
+15 FIKVLILFLV
-25 TFSLKADENNIGI
+25 TFSSKADVNNIGT

-112 KVSKGKIVVETG
+112 KVSKGEIVVETG
-124 LIAKNKTGEMEV
+124 SIAKNKTGEMEV
-136 IVKTSSL
+136 IVNTSSL
-143 GLRGTRVNAALDL
+143 GLKGTRVNAALDP

-167 NFGNVGQIKI
+167 NFGNVGLIELVS
-177 INNGMPDIYKQQT
+177 NNQSKS
-190 IFSADEVFTIS
+190 IFSTEQVIEIS
-201 DYEIIKREKSTE
+201 DDQISQREKSTE
-213 EQNEEKISNEIF
+213 EQNEEKESNETF
-225 VNNSKINEEEIEIK
+225 VNNSKINEKEIEIQ

-247 EINDVNNDGKVDT
+247 KINDVNNDGKVDT

-272 KKKQKIEFIIDN
+272 KKQQKIEFIIDN

-289 TRFLSSVIDGSD
+289 TEFLSSVIDGSD
-301 EKNTG
+301 EKNTR
-306 EVLEK
+306 EVLKK

-331 NQFLTTSNSKG
+331 NQFLTTSNSKE

-353 IVKNETGNS
+353 IVKNETDNS
-362 AAILSKVMNKSD
+362 AAILSKVLTKSD
-374 IKTISSLINNITD
+374 VKTISSVINNITD

-405 EKNPLKLENLTQNN
+405 QKNPLKFENLTQNN

-432 EIGSSKEDTNLV
+432 KIGSSKEDTNLV

-484 INSEK
+484 INPEK

-500 IIDQMTKVAFDQDQG
+500 IIDQMTQVAFDQDQG

-524 NIVANII
+524 NIIANII
-531 MNTEKETSTEVLDS
+531 MRTENETSTGVIDS
-545 LGKFLK
+545 LAKFLK
-551 DSNSKLSLKVVVN
+551 DSDSKLSLKVLIN
-564 LSKIENFENK
+564 LSKFDNFENK
-574 LEIISEQS
+574 LEIISEQT
-582 LIDSDNVEKLIEEA
+582 LIDSDNVEKLIAEA
-596 INSIDRDSEI
+596 INSIDRGSEI

-618 FLTKKIIE
+618 FLTKKILKIE
-626 INKKSNQK
+626 KKTNKKSKLNI
-634 EKLKIDKIID
+634 EKLID

-652 KAKEII
+652 KAKEITEDNKEKEII
-658 EEKKKKETIKE
+658 EEPI
-669 IKKPKKIKEIKDV
+669 KPKKIKEIKDV
-682 IDENIS
+682 IDQNIS

>member
-1 MKNHSSFFLNYFSF
+1 MKNHNSIFLNYFSF

-112 KVSKGKIVVETG
+112 KVSKGEIVVETG
-124 LIAKNKTGEMEV
+124 SIAKNKTGEMEV
-136 IVKTSSL
+136 IVNTSSL
-143 GLRGTRVNAALDL
+143 GLKGTRVNAALDP
-156 SGKLDVSLGED
+156 SGKLDVFLGED
-167 NFGNVGQIKI
+167 NFGNVGLIELVS
-177 INNGMPDIYKQQT
+177 NNQSKS
-190 IFSADEVFTIS
+190 IFSTDQVIEIS
-201 DYEIIKREKSTE
+201 DDQISQREKSTE
-213 EQNEEKISNEIF
+213 EQNEEKVSNEIF
-225 VNNSKINEEEIEIK
+225 VNNSKINEEEIEIQ

-272 KKKQKIEFIIDN
+272 KKQQKIEFIIDN

-289 TRFLSSVIDGSD
+289 TEFLSSVIDGSD
-301 EKNTG
+301 EKNTR
-306 EVLEK
+306 EVLKK

-331 NQFLTTSNSKG
+331 NQFLTTSNSKE

-362 AAILSKVMNKSD
+362 AAILSKVLTKSD
-374 IKTISSLINNITD
+374 VKTISSVINNITD

-432 EIGSSKEDTNLV
+432 KIGSSKEDTNLV

-484 INSEK
+484 INPEK

-500 IIDQMTKVAFDQDQG
+500 IIDQMTQVAFDQDQG

-524 NIVANII
+524 NIIANII
-531 MNTEKETSTEVLDS
+531 MRTENETSTEVIDS
-545 LGKFLK
+545 LAKFLK
-551 DSNSKLSLKVVVN
+551 DSDSKLSLKVLIN
-564 LSKIENFENK
+564 LSKFDNFENK
-574 LEIISEQS
+574 LEIISEQT
-582 LIDSDNVEKLIEEA
+582 LIDSDNVEKLIAEA

-618 FLTKKIIE
+618 FLTKKILKIE
-626 INKKSNQK
+626 KKTNKKSKLNI
-634 EKLKIDKIID
+634 EKLID

-652 KAKEII
+652 KAKEITEDNKEKEII
-658 EEKKKKETIKE
+658 EEPI
-669 IKKPKKIKEIKDV
+669 KPKKIKEIKDV
-682 IDENIS
+682 IDQNIS

>member
-136 IVKTSSL
+136 IVNTSSL
-143 GLRGTRVNAALDL
+143 GLRGTRVNVAL
-156 SGKLDVSLGED
+156 SSEGKLDISLGED

-177 INNGMPDIYKQQT
+177 INNGKPDIYKQQT

-213 EQNEEKISNEIF
+213 EQNEEKESNEIF

-362 AAILSKVMNKSD
+362 AAILSKVMSKSNEA
-374 IKTISSLINNITD
+374 TISSVINNITE
-387 KNKNE
+387 KNE
-392 KSKLSLKV
+392 DEESNLSLKV
-400 MANFS
+400 MADFS
-405 EKNPLKLENLTQNN
+405 EKNPIKLENLTQNN

-484 INSEK
+484 INPEK
-489 IETFSNENKTS
+489 IKTFSNENKTS
-500 IIDQMTKVAFDQDQG
+500 IIDQITQVAFDQEQG

-524 NIVANII
+524 SIVANII
-531 MNTEKETSTEVLDS
+531 LNTENETSTEVIAS

-551 DSNSKLSLKVVVN
+551 DSNSKLSLKVVIN

-606 EIVKNIIKESDK
+606 ETVKNIIKESDK

-626 INKKSNQK
+626 ISEKNNQDS
-634 EKLKIDKIID
+634 KLKIEEIID
-644 KIIKEDPI
+644 KIIEEDPI

-658 EEKKKKETIKE
+658 EEKKKETIKE

-682 IDENIS
+682 MDENIS

>member
-1 MKNHSSFFLNYFSF
+1 MKNHNSIFLNYSSF

-112 KVSKGKIVVETG
+112 KVSKGEIVVETG
-124 LIAKNKTGEMEV
+124 SIAKNKTGEMEV
-136 IVKTSSL
+136 IVNTSSL
-143 GLRGTRVNAALDL
+143 GLKGTRVNAALDP
-156 SGKLDVSLGED
+156 SGKLDVFLGED
-167 NFGNVGQIKI
+167 NFGNVGLIELVS
-177 INNGMPDIYKQQT
+177 NNQSKS
-190 IFSADEVFTIS
+190 IFSTDQVIEIS
-201 DYEIIKREKSTE
+201 DDQISQREKSTE
-213 EQNEEKISNEIF
+213 EQNEEKESNETF
-225 VNNSKINEEEIEIK
+225 VNNSKINEKEIEIQ

-247 EINDVNNDGKVDT
+247 KINDVNNDGKVDT

-272 KKKQKIEFIIDN
+272 KKQQKIEFIIDN

-289 TRFLSSVIDGSD
+289 TEFLSSVIDGSD
-301 EKNTG
+301 EKNTR
-306 EVLEK
+306 EVLKK

-331 NQFLTTSNSKG
+331 NQFLTTSNSKE

-353 IVKNETGNS
+353 IVKNETDNS
-362 AAILSKVMNKSD
+362 AAILSKVLTKSNV
-374 IKTISSLINNITD
+374 KTISSVINNITD

-432 EIGSSKEDTNLV
+432 KIGSSKEDTNLV

-484 INSEK
+484 INPEK
-489 IETFSNENKTS
+489 IETFSNENKAS
-500 IIDQMTKVAFDQDQG
+500 IIDQMTQVAFDQDQG

-524 NIVANII
+524 NIIANII
-531 MNTEKETSTEVLDS
+531 MRTENETSTEVIDS
-545 LGKFLK
+545 LAKFLK
-551 DSNSKLSLKVVVN
+551 DSDSKLSLKVLIN
-564 LSKIENFENK
+564 LSKFDNFENK
-574 LEIISEQS
+574 LEIISEQT
-582 LIDSDNVEKLIEEA
+582 LIDSDNVEKLIAEA
-596 INSIDRDSEI
+596 INSIDRGSEI

-618 FLTKKIIE
+618 FLTKKILKIE
-626 INKKSNQK
+626 KKTNKKSKLNI
-634 EKLKIDKIID
+634 EKLID

-652 KAKEII
+652 KAKEITEDNKEKEII
-658 EEKKKKETIKE
+658 EEPI
-669 IKKPKKIKEIKDV
+669 KPKKIKEIKDV
-682 IDENIS
+682 IDQNIS

>member
-1 MKNHSSFFLNYFSF
+1 MKNHNRIFLNYFSF
-15 FIKVLILFIV
+15 FIKVLILFLV
-25 TFSLKADENNIGI
+25 TFSSKADVNNIGT

-112 KVSKGKIVVETG
+112 KVSKGEIVVETG
-124 LIAKNKTGEMEV
+124 SIAKNKTGEMEV
-136 IVKTSSL
+136 IVNTSSL
-143 GLRGTRVNAALDL
+143 GLKGTRVNAALDP
-156 SGKLDVSLGED
+156 SGKLDVFLGED
-167 NFGNVGQIKI
+167 NFGNVGLIELVS
-177 INNGMPDIYKQQT
+177 NNQSKS
-190 IFSADEVFTIS
+190 IFSTDQVIEIS
-201 DYEIIKREKSTE
+201 DDQISQREKSTE
-213 EQNEEKISNEIF
+213 EQNEEKESNETF
-225 VNNSKINEEEIEIK
+225 VNNSKINEKEIEIQ

-247 EINDVNNDGKVDT
+247 KINDVNNDGKVDT

-272 KKKQKIEFIIDN
+272 KKQQKIEFIIDN

-289 TRFLSSVIDGSD
+289 TEFLSSVIDGSD
-301 EKNTG
+301 EKNTR
-306 EVLEK
+306 EVLKK

-331 NQFLTTSNSKG
+331 NQFLTTSNSKE

-353 IVKNETGNS
+353 IVKNETDNS
-362 AAILSKVMNKSD
+362 AAILSKVLTKSNV
-374 IKTISSLINNITD
+374 KTISSVINNITD

-432 EIGSSKEDTNLV
+432 KIGSSKEDTNLV

-484 INSEK
+484 INPEK
-489 IETFSNENKTS
+489 IETFSNENKAS
-500 IIDQMTKVAFDQDQG
+500 IIDQMTQVAFDQDQG

-524 NIVANII
+524 NIIANII
-531 MNTEKETSTEVLDS
+531 MRTENETSTEVIDS
-545 LGKFLK
+545 LAKFLK
-551 DSNSKLSLKVVVN
+551 DSDSKLSLKVLIN
-564 LSKIENFENK
+564 LSKFDNFENK
-574 LEIISEQS
+574 LEIISEQT
-582 LIDSDNVEKLIEEA
+582 LIDSDNVEKLIAEA
-596 INSIDRDSEI
+596 INSIDRGSEI

-618 FLTKKIIE
+618 FLTKKILKIE
-626 INKKSNQK
+626 KKTNKKSKLNI
-634 EKLKIDKIID
+634 EKLID

-652 KAKEII
+652 KAKEITEDNKEKEII
-658 EEKKKKETIKE
+658 EEPI
-669 IKKPKKIKEIKDV
+669 KPKKIKEIKDV
-682 IDENIS
+682 IDQNIS

>member
-1 MKNHSSFFLNYFSF
+1 MKNHNSIFLNYFSF
-15 FIKVLILFIV
+15 FIKVLILFLV
-25 TFSLKADENNIGI
+25 TFSSKADVNNIGT

-112 KVSKGKIVVETG
+112 KVSKGEIVVETG
-124 LIAKNKTGEMEV
+124 SIAKNKTGEMEV
-136 IVKTSSL
+136 IVNTSSL
-143 GLRGTRVNAALDL
+143 GLKGTRVNAALDP
-156 SGKLDVSLGED
+156 SGKLDVFLGED
-167 NFGNVGQIKI
+167 NFGNVGLIELVS
-177 INNGMPDIYKQQT
+177 NNQSKS
-190 IFSADEVFTIS
+190 IFSTDQVIEIS
-201 DYEIIKREKSTE
+201 DDQISQREKSTE
-213 EQNEEKISNEIF
+213 EQNEEKESNETF
-225 VNNSKINEEEIEIK
+225 VNNSKINEKEIEIQ

-247 EINDVNNDGKVDT
+247 KINDVNNDGKVDT

-272 KKKQKIEFIIDN
+272 KKQQKIEFIIDN

-289 TRFLSSVIDGSD
+289 TEFLSSVIDGSD

-306 EVLEK
+306 EVLKK

-331 NQFLTTSNSKG
+331 NQFLTTSNSKE

-353 IVKNETGNS
+353 IVKNETDNS
-362 AAILSKVMNKSD
+362 AAILSKVLTKSNV
-374 IKTISSLINNITD
+374 KTISSVINNITD

-432 EIGSSKEDTNLV
+432 KIGSSKEDTNLV

-484 INSEK
+484 INPEK
-489 IETFSNENKTS
+489 IETFSNENKAS
-500 IIDQMTKVAFDQDQG
+500 IIDQMTQVAFDQDQG

-524 NIVANII
+524 NIIANII
-531 MNTEKETSTEVLDS
+531 MRTENETSTEVIDS
-545 LGKFLK
+545 LAKFLK
-551 DSNSKLSLKVVVN
+551 DSDSKLSLKVLIN
-564 LSKIENFENK
+564 LSKFDNFENK
-574 LEIISEQS
+574 LEIISEQT
-582 LIDSDNVEKLIEEA
+582 LIDSDNVEKLIAEA
-596 INSIDRDSEI
+596 INSIDRGSEI

-618 FLTKKIIE
+618 FLTKKILKIE
-626 INKKSNQK
+626 KKTNKKSKLNI
-634 EKLKIDKIID
+634 EKLID

-652 KAKEII
+652 KAKEITEDNKEKEII
-658 EEKKKKETIKE
+658 EEPI
-669 IKKPKKIKEIKDV
+669 KPKKIKEIKDV
-682 IDENIS
+682 IDQNIS

>member
-1 MKNHSSFFLNYFSF
+1 MKNHNRVFLNYFSF
-15 FIKVLILFIV
+15 FIKVLILFLV
-25 TFSLKADENNIGI
+25 TFSSKADVNNIGT

-112 KVSKGKIVVETG
+112 KVSKGEIVVETG
-124 LIAKNKTGEMEV
+124 SIAKNKTGEMEV
-136 IVKTSSL
+136 IVNTSSL
-143 GLRGTRVNAALDL
+143 GLKGTRVNAALDP
-156 SGKLDVSLGED
+156 SGKLDVFLGED
-167 NFGNVGQIKI
+167 NFGNVGLIELVS
-177 INNGMPDIYKQQT
+177 NNQSKS
-190 IFSADEVFTIS
+190 IFSTDQVIEIS
-201 DYEIIKREKSTE
+201 DDQISQREKSTE
-213 EQNEEKISNEIF
+213 EQNEEKESNETF
-225 VNNSKINEEEIEIK
+225 VNNSKINEKEIEIQ

-247 EINDVNNDGKVDT
+247 KINDVNNDGKVDT

-272 KKKQKIEFIIDN
+272 KKQQKIEFIIDN

-289 TRFLSSVIDGSD
+289 TEFLSSVIDGSD
-301 EKNTG
+301 EKNTR
-306 EVLEK
+306 EVLKK

-331 NQFLTTSNSKG
+331 NQFLTTSNSKE

-353 IVKNETGNS
+353 IVKNETDNS
-362 AAILSKVMNKSD
+362 AAILSKVLTKSNV
-374 IKTISSLINNITD
+374 KTISSVINNITD

-419 PDQIEKLTISAVQ
+419 PDQIENLTISAVQ
-432 EIGSSKEDTNLV
+432 KIGSSKEDTNLV

-484 INSEK
+484 INPEK
-489 IETFSNENKTS
+489 IETFSNENKAS
-500 IIDQMTKVAFDQDQG
+500 IIDQMTQVAFDQDQG

-524 NIVANII
+524 NIIANII
-531 MNTEKETSTEVLDS
+531 MRTENETSTEVIDS
-545 LGKFLK
+545 LAKFLK
-551 DSNSKLSLKVVVN
+551 DSDSKLSLKVLIN
-564 LSKIENFENK
+564 LSKFDNFENK
-574 LEIISEQS
+574 LEIISEQT
-582 LIDSDNVEKLIEEA
+582 LIDSDNVEKLIAEA
-596 INSIDRDSEI
+596 INSIDRGSEI

-618 FLTKKIIE
+618 FLTKKILKIE
-626 INKKSNQK
+626 KKTNKKSKLNI
-634 EKLKIDKIID
+634 EKLID

-652 KAKEII
+652 KAKEITEDNKEKEII
-658 EEKKKKETIKE
+658 EEPI
-669 IKKPKKIKEIKDV
+669 KPKKIKEIKDV
-682 IDENIS
+682 IDQNIS

>member
-1 MKNHSSFFLNYFSF
+1 MKNHNRVFLNYFSF
-15 FIKVLILFIV
+15 FIKVLILFLV
-25 TFSLKADENNIGI
+25 TFSSKADVNNIGT

-112 KVSKGKIVVETG
+112 KVSKGEIVVETG
-124 LIAKNKTGEMEV
+124 SIAKNKTGEMEV
-136 IVKTSSL
+136 IVNTSSL
-143 GLRGTRVNAALDL
+143 GLKGTRVNAALDP
-156 SGKLDVSLGED
+156 SGKLDVFLGED
-167 NFGNVGQIKI
+167 NFGNVGLIELVS
-177 INNGMPDIYKQQT
+177 NNQSKS
-190 IFSADEVFTIS
+190 IFSTDQVIEIS
-201 DYEIIKREKSTE
+201 DDQISQREKSTE
-213 EQNEEKISNEIF
+213 EQNEEKESNETF
-225 VNNSKINEEEIEIK
+225 VNNSKINEKEIEIQ

-247 EINDVNNDGKVDT
+247 KINDVNNDGKVDT

-272 KKKQKIEFIIDN
+272 KKQQKIEFIIDN

-289 TRFLSSVIDGSD
+289 TEFLSSVIDGSD
-301 EKNTG
+301 EKNTR
-306 EVLEK
+306 EVLKK

-331 NQFLTTSNSKG
+331 NQFLTTSNSKE

-353 IVKNETGNS
+353 IVKNETDNS
-362 AAILSKVMNKSD
+362 AAILSKVLTKSNV
-374 IKTISSLINNITD
+374 KTISSVINNITD

-432 EIGSSKEDTNLV
+432 KIGSSKEDTNLV

-484 INSEK
+484 INPEK
-489 IETFSNENKTS
+489 IETFSNENKAS
-500 IIDQMTKVAFDQDQG
+500 IIDQMTQVAFDQDQG

-524 NIVANII
+524 NIIANII
-531 MNTEKETSTEVLDS
+531 MRTENETSTEVIDS
-545 LGKFLK
+545 LAKFLK
-551 DSNSKLSLKVVVN
+551 DSDSKLSLKVLIN
-564 LSKIENFENK
+564 LSKFDNFENK
-574 LEIISEQS
+574 LEIISEQT
-582 LIDSDNVEKLIEEA
+582 LIDSDNVEKLIAEA
-596 INSIDRDSEI
+596 INSIDRGSEI

-618 FLTKKIIE
+618 FLTKKILKIE
-626 INKKSNQK
+626 KKTNKKSKLNI
-634 EKLKIDKIID
+634 EKLID

-652 KAKEII
+652 KAKEITEDNKEKEII
-658 EEKKKKETIKE
+658 EEPI
-669 IKKPKKIKEIKDV
+669 KPKKIKEIKDV
-682 IDENIS
+682 IDTNVS

>member
-1 MKNHSSFFLNYFSF
+1 MKNHNRVFLNYFSF
-15 FIKVLILFIV
+15 FIKVLILFLV
-25 TFSLKADENNIGI
+25 TFSSKADVNNIGT

-112 KVSKGKIVVETG
+112 KVSKGEIVVETG
-124 LIAKNKTGEMEV
+124 SIAKNKTGEMEV
-136 IVKTSSL
+136 IVNISSL
-143 GLRGTRVNAALDL
+143 GLKGTRVNAALDP
-156 SGKLDVSLGED
+156 SGKLDVFLGED
-167 NFGNVGQIKI
+167 NFGNVGLIELVS
-177 INNGMPDIYKQQT
+177 NNQSKS
-190 IFSADEVFTIS
+190 IFSTDQVIEIS
-201 DYEIIKREKSTE
+201 DDQISQREKSTE
-213 EQNEEKISNEIF
+213 EQNEEKVSNEIF
-225 VNNSKINEEEIEIK
+225 VNNSKINEEEIEIQ

-247 EINDVNNDGKVDT
+247 KINDVNNDGKVDT

-272 KKKQKIEFIIDN
+272 KKQQKIEFIIDN

-289 TRFLSSVIDGSD
+289 TEFLSSVIDGSD
-301 EKNTG
+301 EKNTR
-306 EVLEK
+306 EVLKK

-331 NQFLTTSNSKG
+331 NQFLTTSNSKE

-353 IVKNETGNS
+353 IVKNETDNS
-362 AAILSKVMNKSD
+362 AAILSKVLTKSNV
-374 IKTISSLINNITD
+374 KTISSVINNITD

-405 EKNPLKLENLTQNN
+405 QKNPLKFENLTQNN

-432 EIGSSKEDTNLV
+432 KIGSSKEDTNLV

-484 INSEK
+484 INPEK

-500 IIDQMTKVAFDQDQG
+500 IIDQMTQVAFDQDQG

-524 NIVANII
+524 NIIANII
-531 MNTEKETSTEVLDS
+531 MRTESEISTEVIDS
-545 LGKFLK
+545 LAKFLK
-551 DSNSKLSLKVVVN
+551 DSDSKLSLKVVIN
-564 LSKIENFENK
+564 LSKFDNFENK
-574 LEIISEQS
+574 LEIISEQT
-582 LIDSDNVEKLIEEA
+582 LIDSDNVEKLIAEA
-596 INSIDRDSEI
+596 INSIDRGSEI

-618 FLTKKIIE
+618 FLTKKILKIE
-626 INKKSNQK
+626 KKTNKKS
-634 EKLKIDKIID
+634 KLNIKKLID

-652 KAKEII
+652 KAKEITEDNKEKEII
-658 EEKKKKETIKE
+658 EEPIE
-669 IKKPKKIKEIKDV
+669 PKKIKEIKDV
-682 IDENIS
+682 IDQNIS

>member
-136 IVKTSSL
+136 IVNTSSL
-143 GLRGTRVNAALDL
+143 GLRGTRVNAAL
-156 SGKLDVSLGED
+156 SSEGKLDISLGED

-213 EQNEEKISNEIF
+213 EQNEEKESNEIF
-225 VNNSKINEEEIEIK
+225 VNNSKINEDEIEIQ

-247 EINDVNNDGKVDT
+247 KINDVNNDGKVDV

-272 KKKQKIEFIIDN
+272 KKKQKIEFIINN

-322 VVEDLSDKD
+322 VVEDLSDKN

-342 ASFIKEKIFEN
+342 ANFIKEKIFEN
-353 IVKNETGNS
+353 IVKNETDKS
-362 AAILSKVMNKSD
+362 SAILSKVMSKSNEA
-374 IKTISSLINNITD
+374 TISSVINNITE
-387 KNKNE
+387 KNE
-392 KSKLSLKV
+392 DEESKLSLKV
-400 MANFS
+400 MADFS
-405 EKNPLKLENLTQNN
+405 EKNPIKLENLTQNN

-484 INSEK
+484 INPEK
-489 IETFSNENKTS
+489 IKTFSNENKTS
-500 IIDQMTKVAFDQDQG
+500 IIDQITQVAFDQEQG

-524 NIVANII
+524 SIVANII
-531 MNTEKETSTEVLDS
+531 MNTENETSTEVIAS

-606 EIVKNIIKESDK
+606 ETVKNIIIESDK

-626 INKKSNQK
+626 ISEKNNQDS
-634 EKLKIDKIID
+634 KLKIEEIID
-644 KIIKEDPI
+644 KIIEEDPI

-658 EEKKKKETIKE
+658 EDNKNKKIIK
-669 IKKPKKIKEIKDV
+669 KKIKDIEDV
-682 IDENIS
+682 FDKNIS

>member
-1 MKNHSSFFLNYFSF
+1 MKNHNRVFLNYFSF
-15 FIKVLILFIV
+15 FIKVLILFLV
-25 TFSLKADENNIGI
+25 TFSSKADVNNIGT

-112 KVSKGKIVVETG
+112 KVSKGEIVVETG
-124 LIAKNKTGEMEV
+124 SIAKNKTGEMEV
-136 IVKTSSL
+136 IVNTSSL
-143 GLRGTRVNAALDL
+143 GLKGTRVNAALDP
-156 SGKLDVSLGED
+156 SGKLDVFLGED
-167 NFGNVGQIKI
+167 NFGNVGLIELVS
-177 INNGMPDIYKQQT
+177 NNQSKS
-190 IFSADEVFTIS
+190 IFSTDQVIEIS
-201 DYEIIKREKSTE
+201 DDQISQREKSTE
-213 EQNEEKISNEIF
+213 EQNEEKESNETF
-225 VNNSKINEEEIEIK
+225 VNNSKINEKEIEIQ

-272 KKKQKIEFIIDN
+272 KKQQKIEFIIDN

-289 TRFLSSVIDGSD
+289 TEFLSSVIDGSD

-306 EVLEK
+306 EVLKK

-331 NQFLTTSNSKG
+331 NQFLTTSNSKE

-353 IVKNETGNS
+353 IVKNETDNS
-362 AAILSKVMNKSD
+362 AAILSKVLTKSD
-374 IKTISSLINNITD
+374 VKTISSVINNITD

-405 EKNPLKLENLTQNN
+405 QKNPLKFENLTQNN

-432 EIGSSKEDTNLV
+432 KIGSSKEDTNLV

-484 INSEK
+484 INPEK

-500 IIDQMTKVAFDQDQG
+500 IIDQMTQVAFDQDQG

-531 MNTEKETSTEVLDS
+531 MRTESKISTEVIDS
-545 LGKFLK
+545 LAKFLK
-551 DSNSKLSLKVVVN
+551 DSDSKLSLKVLIN
-564 LSKIENFENK
+564 LSKFDNFENK
-574 LEIISEQS
+574 LEIISEQT
-582 LIDSDNVEKLIEEA
+582 LIDSDNVKKLIAEA

-618 FLTKKIIE
+618 FLTKKILKIE
-626 INKKSNQK
+626 KKTNKKSKLNI
-634 EKLKIDKIID
+634 EKLID

-652 KAKEII
+652 KAKEITEDNKEKEII
-658 EEKKKKETIKE
+658 EEPIE
-669 IKKPKKIKEIKDV
+669 PKKIKEIKDV
-682 IDENIS
+682 IDQNIS